1 MSWLWYCICS
11 LAAYA
16 PCFTIVLWSNDSLY
30 FELMFNIVENNENS
44 CFCIRPTN
52 KSPGAWQSPVQTH
65 ILSQVSTVF
74 VCILIA
80 VYLLSVSRNSIRAP
94 STLLLCCHNSEFQYL
109 LLVKHMYPKPMIERF
124 CFNKIMFDT
133 FVLSLHYVL
142 LFKFSY
148 VIFQ

>member
-1 MSWLWYCICS
+1 ML
-11 LAAYA
+11 
-16 PCFTIVLWSNDSLY
+16 
-30 FELMFNIVENNENS
+30 NIVENS

-94 STLLLCCHNSEFQYL
+94 STLLLCCHNSEVQYL
-109 LLVKHMYPKPMIERF
+109 LLVKHVYPKPMIER
-124 CFNKIMFDT
+124 
-133 FVLSLHYVL
+133 Y
-142 LFKFSY
+142 
-148 VIFQ
+148 

>member
-1 MSWLWYCICS
+1 
-11 LAAYA
+11 
-16 PCFTIVLWSNDSLY
+16 
-30 FELMFNIVENNENS
+30 MFNIFENNEIS

-94 STLLLCCHNSEFQYL
+94 STLLLCCHNFGVQYL
-109 LLVKHMYPKPMIERF
+109 LLVKHVYPKPMIER
-124 CFNKIMFDT
+124 
-133 FVLSLHYVL
+133 Y
-142 LFKFSY
+142 
-148 VIFQ
+148 

>member
-1 MSWLWYCICS
+1 MFYKNVVKERQHRVW
-11 LAAYA
+11 
-16 PCFTIVLWSNDSLY
+16 VLTL
-30 FELMFNIVENNENS
+30 NIVGKS

-52 KSPGAWQSPVQTH
+52 KSPGARQSPVQTH

-124 CFNKIMFDT
+124 FLNKIMFDT
-133 FVLSLHYVL
+133 FVLSLHITLRVTLQVL
-142 LFKFSY
+142 ICHFP
-148 VIFQ
+148 VI

>member
-1 MSWLWYCICS
+1 
-11 LAAYA
+11 
-16 PCFTIVLWSNDSLY
+16 
-30 FELMFNIVENNENS
+30 MFNIFENNENS

-109 LLVKHMYPKPMIERF
+109 LLVKHMYPKPMIEGF
-124 CFNKIMFDT
+124 F
-133 FVLSLHYVL
+133 
-142 LFKFSY
+142 
-148 VIFQ
+148 